1 MQCPD
6 CEDKYKVT
14 VAGKTFCANCGTSD
28 QGFTQVSA
36 SPIAKVNQPA
46 SQDYRT
52 VSVAPVNVAEPVLQA
67 PIQNPQLYPA
77 PQPQMPPA
85 PVQQAQMPVRAPA
98 PLMPQTQM
106 SQAPVQPMPPVQ
118 PLPPMPQP
126 QMNQAPVQPMPP
138 QPPMPPMPQA
148 GQAPLQPVPPVP
160 MPQINQAPVQPMPP
174 VATPPMPQPQASQA
188 PVPPVTATIAS
199 PASTVAKPASEMSK
213 TIQKPADQ
221 ISSVGNEANTA
232 ANSQGSI
239 APKITSMHGPKTDV
253 AKKPEPEPEAV
264 AKATSKPNQDKQ
276 KVDSSSPAHKK
287 SNSTET
293 LGSEMSSLDSKDEG
307 IFSDDQ
313 LKELSSQDEPTSG
326 AVPADTPTATS
337 TDPEQDSI
345 VSGSAMKVI
354 QPLHDDSGATMNP
367 FTKRLVGPDGKP
379 SSPEQIDAIIKNNAG
394 SSLSINGITAPAPA
408 PAPAASALPNPNT
421 TTSTAEA
428 AAIPKAQAPQPQAQ
442 PIPGPVP
449 ADIAGDKP
457 KSTTKKT
464 AGKIASITASMAG
477 VALLGFYVWQINFPN
492 LALKVAS
499 SKAGINASLP
509 SYMPS
514 GWKVS
519 GDVTANPGS
528 VSYDLSSQDGSKK
541 VSISES
547 RTDWDSQALAENY
560 LQSKVSS
567 YTALQ
572 SQGLTIYM
580 YDNQASWVNQGT
592 WYRIEGEN
600 NGLTKDQIIK
610 MATSI

>member
-6 CEDKYKVT
+6 CEDKFKVT

-28 QGFTQVSA
+28 QGFAQVSA

-52 VSVAPVNVAEPVLQA
+52 VSVAPVNVAEPVMQA
-67 PIQNPQLYPA
+67 PIQNQQLYPA
-77 PQPQMPPA
+77 PQPPMPPA
-85 PVQQAQMPVRAPA
+85 PVQQAQMTVRAPA
-98 PLMPQTQM
+98 PPMPPPEM
-106 SQAPVQPMPPVQ
+106 NQAPVQSLPPT
-118 PLPPMPQP
+118 PPMPQS
-126 QMNQAPVQPMPP
+126 QMNQAPVQPLPP
-138 QPPMPPMPQA
+138 TPPMPQSQV
-148 GQAPLQPVPPVP
+148 GQAPVQSLPPVQPVL
-160 MPQINQAPVQPMPP
+160 MPQINQAPVQPKPP

-188 PVPPVTATIAS
+188 PVPPVTATSAS
-199 PASTVAKPASEMSK
+199 PASALAKPALEIAK
-213 TIQKPADQ
+213 TVQKPTDQ
-221 ISSVGNEANTA
+221 ISSAANEANTA

-239 APKITSMHGPKTDV
+239 APKITSMHGPKTDT
-253 AKKPEPEPEAV
+253 AKNPEPEAE
-264 AKATSKPNQDKQ
+264 AKVISKPSQDKQ
-276 KVDSSSPAHKK
+276 KVANSAPDNKK
-287 SNSTET
+287 SNAAET
-293 LGSEMSSLDSKDEG
+293 LGSEMSSLDSRDEG
-307 IFSDDQ
+307 IFSDEQ

-326 AVPADTPTATS
+326 AVPSDIPTATS

-345 VSGSAMKVI
+345 VTGSTMKVI

-408 PAPAASALPNPNT
+408 ASALSDPNINT
-421 TTSTAEA
+421 ATAEA
-428 AAIPKAQAPQPQAQ
+428 PSIPKAQAPQPQAQ
-442 PIPGPVP
+442 PIPGPAP
-449 ADIAGDKP
+449 ADIAADKAN
-457 KSTTKKT
+457 SSTKKT

>member
-1 MQCPD
+1 
-6 CEDKYKVT
+6 
-14 VAGKTFCANCGTSD
+14 
-28 QGFTQVSA
+28 
-36 SPIAKVNQPA
+36 
-46 SQDYRT
+46 
-52 VSVAPVNVAEPVLQA
+52 VL
-67 PIQNPQLYPA
+67 
-77 PQPQMPPA
+77 
-85 PVQQAQMPVRAPA
+85 
-98 PLMPQTQM
+98 
-106 SQAPVQPMPPVQ
+106 
-118 PLPPMPQP
+118 
-126 QMNQAPVQPMPP
+126 
-138 QPPMPPMPQA
+138 
-148 GQAPLQPVPPVP
+148 
-160 MPQINQAPVQPMPP
+160 MPQINQAPVQPKPP

-188 PVPPVTATIAS
+188 PVPPVTATSAS
-199 PASTVAKPASEMSK
+199 PASSEAKPALEIAK
-213 TIQKPADQ
+213 TVQKPTDQ
-221 ISSVGNEANTA
+221 ISSAANEANTA

-239 APKITSMHGPKTDV
+239 APKITSMHGPKTDT
-253 AKKPEPEPEAV
+253 AKNPEPEAE
-264 AKATSKPNQDKQ
+264 AKVISKPSQDKQ
-276 KVDSSSPAHKK
+276 KVANSAPDNKK
-287 SNSTET
+287 SNAAET
-293 LGSEMSSLDSKDEG
+293 LGSEMSSLDSRDEG
-307 IFSDDQ
+307 IFSDEQ

-326 AVPADTPTATS
+326 AVPSDIPTATS

-345 VSGSAMKVI
+345 VTGSTMKVI

-408 PAPAASALPNPNT
+408 ASALSDPNINT
-421 TTSTAEA
+421 ATAEA
-428 AAIPKAQAPQPQAQ
+428 PSIPKAQAPQPQAQ
-442 PIPGPVP
+442 PIPGPAP
-449 ADIAGDKP
+449 ADIAADKAN
-457 KSTTKKT
+457 SSTKKT

>member
-28 QGFTQVSA
+28 KGFTQVSA

-52 VSVAPVNVAEPVLQA
+52 ASVAPVNVAEPVVQA
-67 PIQNPQLYPA
+67 PIQNQQPYLA
-77 PQPQMPPA
+77 PQPQIPPV
-85 PVQQAQMPVRAPA
+85 PIQQSQMPVGATAAP
-98 PLMPQTQM
+98 MPQ
-106 SQAPVQPMPPVQ
+106 SQVRQAQVQPM
-118 PLPPMPQP
+118 PPMPQP
-126 QMNQAPVQPMPP
+126 QMNQAPAPPMPHMSQSQPGQAPMQPM
-138 QPPMPPMPQA
+138 QPMQPATMPPMPQ
-148 GQAPLQPVPPVP
+148 
-160 MPQINQAPVQPMPP
+160 MNQAPVPP
-174 VATPPMPQPQASQA
+174 KPQVATAPMPQPQARQA
-188 PVPPVTATIAS
+188 PVPPLTVSSALPAISEANPATEI
-199 PASTVAKPASEMSK
+199 TK
-213 TIQKPADQ
+213 TIQKPTNQ
-221 ISSVGNEANTA
+221 ISSAGNEASTVTS
-232 ANSQGSI
+232 SQDSI
-239 APKITSMHGPKTDV
+239 APKITSMHGSKSDT
-253 AKKPEPEPEAV
+253 AKKPESKVE
-264 AKATSKPNQDKQ
+264 SKPNQDEQ
-276 KVDSSSPAHKK
+276 KVGSSDTAQKK
-287 SNSTET
+287 LNSTET
-293 LGSEMSSLDSKDEG
+293 LGSEMSSLDSRDEG
-307 IFSDDQ
+307 IFSDEQ

-326 AVPADTPTATS
+326 AAPTDTSTVTS

-379 SSPEQIDAIIKNNAG
+379 STPEQIDAIIKNNAG
-394 SSLSINGITAPAPA
+394 SSLSINGITAPT
-408 PAPAASALPNPNT
+408 PAPAAVAVAVPKSNAITSNP
-421 TTSTAEA
+421 EVPPV
-428 AAIPKAQAPQPQAQ
+428 PKAQETQTQPKPSASS
-442 PIPGPVP
+442 IPT
-449 ADIAGDKP
+449 DKAN
-457 KSTTKKT
+457 STAKKT
-464 AGKIASITASMAG
+464 VGKIASITASMAG

-541 VSISES
+541 VSVNES

-560 LQSKVSS
+560 LQSKASN
-567 YTALQ
+567 YTTLQ
-572 SQGLTIYM
+572 AQGLTIYM
-580 YDNQASWVNQGT
+580 YNNQASWVNQGT

>member
-1 MQCPD
+1 M
-6 CEDKYKVT
+6 
-14 VAGKTFCANCGTSD
+14 
-28 QGFTQVSA
+28 
-36 SPIAKVNQPA
+36 PA
-46 SQDYRT
+46 
-52 VSVAPVNVAEPVLQA
+52 
-67 PIQNPQLYPA
+67 I
-77 PQPQMPPA
+77 PQPQP
-85 PVQQAQMPVRAPA
+85 
-98 PLMPQTQM
+98 
-106 SQAPVQPMPPVQ
+106 
-118 PLPPMPQP
+118 
-126 QMNQAPVQPMPP
+126 
-138 QPPMPPMPQA
+138 
-148 GQAPLQPVPPVP
+148 G
-160 MPQINQAPVQPMPP
+160 
-174 VATPPMPQPQASQA
+174 QA
-188 PVPPVTATIAS
+188 PVPPVTATSAL
-199 PASTVAKPASEMSK
+199 PASTVAKPASEIAK

-239 APKITSMHGPKTDV
+239 APKITSMHGPKTDA
-253 AKKPEPEPEAV
+253 AKKPEAEV
-264 AKATSKPNQDKQ
+264 ISKPNQAKQ

-293 LGSEMSSLDSKDEG
+293 LGSEMSSLESKDEG
-307 IFSDDQ
+307 IFSDEQ

-394 SSLSINGITAPAPA
+394 SNLSINGITAPTPTPA
-408 PAPAASALPNPNT
+408 PAPAASALPNSNM
-421 TTSTAEA
+421 STAA
-428 AAIPKAQAPQPQAQ
+428 AEVPSIPQAQAPQPQAK
-442 PIPGPVP
+442 PMPGPVP
-449 ADIAGDKP
+449 ADIAADKAN
-457 KSTTKKT
+457 SSTKKT
-464 AGKIASITASMAG
+464 VGKLASITASMAG

-519 GDVTANPGS
+519 GDVIANPGS

>member
-28 QGFTQVSA
+28 QGFAQVSA

-52 VSVAPVNVAEPVLQA
+52 ASVAPVNVAEPVVQA
-67 PIQNPQLYPA
+67 PIQNQQLYPA

-85 PVQQAQMPVRAPA
+85 PVQQAPMPVRAPA
-98 PLMPQTQM
+98 PPMPQPQM

-118 PLPPMPQP
+118 PLPPVPQP
-126 QMNQAPVQPMPP
+126 QMNQAPVQPLPP

-148 GQAPLQPVPPVP
+148 GQAPLQPVPP
-160 MPQINQAPVQPMPP
+160 MPQINQATAQAKPP
-174 VATPPMPQPQASQA
+174 VATPTMPQPQASQA
-188 PVPPVTATIAS
+188 PVPQI
-199 PASTVAKPASEMSK
+199 TVSSALPSSSDAKPASEISK
-213 TIQKPADQ
+213 TIQNPSDQ
-221 ISSVGNEANTA
+221 ISSAANEANA
-232 ANSQGSI
+232 GANSQGSI
-239 APKITSMHGPKTDV
+239 APKITSMHGLKTDA
-253 AKKPEPEPEAV
+253 AKKPEPEPEAKV
-264 AKATSKPNQDKQ
+264 ISKPNQDKQ
-276 KVDSSSPAHKK
+276 KVGSSAPTHKK
-287 SNSTET
+287 SNSAET

-307 IFSDDQ
+307 IFSDEQ

-326 AVPADTPTATS
+326 ATPADTPTATS

-394 SSLSINGITAPAPA
+394 SSLSINGITAPT
-408 PAPAASALPNPNT
+408 PAASALPSPNT
-421 TTSTAEA
+421 TTPTAVA
-428 AAIPKAQAPQPQAQ
+428 PAIPQAQAPQPQAQ
-442 PIPGPVP
+442 SMPGPVP
-449 ADIAGDKP
+449 ADTAGDKP

>member
-1 MQCPD
+1 M
-6 CEDKYKVT
+6 
-14 VAGKTFCANCGTSD
+14 
-28 QGFTQVSA
+28 
-36 SPIAKVNQPA
+36 PA
-46 SQDYRT
+46 
-52 VSVAPVNVAEPVLQA
+52 
-67 PIQNPQLYPA
+67 I
-77 PQPQMPPA
+77 PQPQP
-85 PVQQAQMPVRAPA
+85 
-98 PLMPQTQM
+98 
-106 SQAPVQPMPPVQ
+106 
-118 PLPPMPQP
+118 
-126 QMNQAPVQPMPP
+126 
-138 QPPMPPMPQA
+138 
-148 GQAPLQPVPPVP
+148 G
-160 MPQINQAPVQPMPP
+160 
-174 VATPPMPQPQASQA
+174 QA
-188 PVPPVTATIAS
+188 PVPPAIATSAL
-199 PASTVAKPASEMSK
+199 PASTVAKPASEIAK

-221 ISSVGNEANTA
+221 ISSMGNEANA
-232 ANSQGSI
+232 GANSQGSI
-239 APKITSMHGPKTDV
+239 APKITSMHGPKTDA
-253 AKKPEPEPEAV
+253 AKKPEEEAV
-264 AKATSKPNQDKQ
+264 AKVTSKPNQDKQ

-293 LGSEMSSLDSKDEG
+293 LGSEMSSLESKDEG
-307 IFSDDQ
+307 IFSDEQ

-394 SSLSINGITAPAPA
+394 SNLSINGITAPTPTPA
-408 PAPAASALPNPNT
+408 PAPAASALPNSNM
-421 TTSTAEA
+421 STAA
-428 AAIPKAQAPQPQAQ
+428 AEVPSIPQAQAPQPQAK
-442 PIPGPVP
+442 PMPGPVP
-449 ADIAGDKP
+449 ADIAADKAN
-457 KSTTKKT
+457 SSTKKT
-464 AGKIASITASMAG
+464 VGKLASITASMAG

-519 GDVTANPGS
+519 GDVIANPGS

>member
-28 QGFTQVSA
+28 QGFAQVSA

-52 VSVAPVNVAEPVLQA
+52 ASVAPVNVAEPVVQA
-67 PIQNPQLYPA
+67 PIQSQQPYLA

-85 PVQQAQMPVRAPA
+85 PVQHAQMPVRAPA
-98 PLMPQTQM
+98 
-106 SQAPVQPMPPVQ
+106 
-118 PLPPMPQP
+118 PPMPQP
-126 QMNQAPVQPMPP
+126 QMNQAPVQPL
-138 QPPMPPMPQA
+138 QPMPPIPQA
-148 GQAPLQPVPPVP
+148 GQAPSQPMSPVP
-160 MPQINQAPVQPMPP
+160 MPQINQAPVQPMP
-174 VATPPMPQPQASQA
+174 AIPQPQAGQA
-188 PVPPVTATIAS
+188 PMPPVIATNAL
-199 PASTVAKPASEMSK
+199 PASTVAKPASEIAK
-213 TIQKPADQ
+213 TIQKPTNQ
-221 ISSVGNEANTA
+221 ISSAANEANA
-232 ANSQGSI
+232 GASPQDSI
-239 APKITSMHGPKTDV
+239 APKITSMHGPKTDA
-253 AKKPEPEPEAV
+253 AKKPEAEAKV
-264 AKATSKPNQDKQ
+264 ISKPNQDKQ
-276 KVDSSSPAHKK
+276 KVDSSASAHKK
-287 SNSTET
+287 SNSVET

-326 AVPADTPTATS
+326 AVPADTPTAAS

-408 PAPAASALPNPNT
+408 ASALPNPNMNT
-421 TTSTAEA
+421 A
-428 AAIPKAQAPQPQAQ
+428 AAEVPSIPQAQAPQPQAK
-442 PIPGPVP
+442 PIPGPAP

>member
-6 CEDKYKVT
+6 CEDKFKVT
-14 VAGKTFCANCGTSD
+14 VAGKTFCANCGTSE
-28 QGFTQVSA
+28 QGFAQVSA

-52 VSVAPVNVAEPVLQA
+52 ASVAPVNVAEPVVQA
-67 PIQNPQLYPA
+67 PIQNQQPYPA

-126 QMNQAPVQPMPP
+126 QMNQAPVQPT
-138 QPPMPPMPQA
+138 PPMPPMPQA
-148 GQAPLQPVPPVP
+148 GQAPLQPVPP
-160 MPQINQAPVQPMPP
+160 MPQINQATAQAKPP
-174 VATPPMPQPQASQA
+174 VATPPMPQPQAGQA
-188 PVPPVTATIAS
+188 PVPPVIATNAL
-199 PASTVAKPASEMSK
+199 PASTVAKPASEISK
-213 TIQKPADQ
+213 TVQNPSDQ
-221 ISSVGNEANTA
+221 ISSAANEANA
-232 ANSQGSI
+232 GANSQGSI
-239 APKITSMHGPKTDV
+239 APKITSMHGLKTDA
-253 AKKPEPEPEAV
+253 AKKPEAV
-264 AKATSKPNQDKQ
+264 AKVISKPNLDKQ

-287 SNSTET
+287 SNSAET

-307 IFSDDQ
+307 IFSDEQ

-408 PAPAASALPNPNT
+408 PAASALPNPNT

-449 ADIAGDKP
+449 TDIAGDKP

>member
-6 CEDKYKVT
+6 CEDKFKVT

-52 VSVAPVNVAEPVLQA
+52 VSVAPVNVAEPVVQA
-67 PIQNPQLYPA
+67 PIQNQQLYPA
-77 PQPQMPPA
+77 PQPPMPPA
-85 PVQQAQMPVRAPA
+85 PLQQAQMPVRAPA
-98 PLMPQTQM
+98 
-106 SQAPVQPMPPVQ
+106 
-118 PLPPMPQP
+118 PPMPQP

-148 GQAPLQPVPPVP
+148 GQAPVQSLPPMPPVP
-160 MPQINQAPVQPMPP
+160 MPQINQAPVQPVPA
-174 VATPPMPQPQASQA
+174 VPQPQAVQA
-188 PVPPVTATIAS
+188 PVPPVTATSAL
-199 PASTVAKPASEMSK
+199 PASTVAKPASEISK
-213 TIQKPADQ
+213 TVQSPNDQ

-239 APKITSMHGPKTDV
+239 APKITSMHGPKTDA
-253 AKKPEPEPEAV
+253 AKKPEAEV
-264 AKATSKPNQDKQ
+264 ISKPNQAKQ

-287 SNSTET
+287 SNSAET

-307 IFSDDQ
+307 IFSDEQ

-337 TDPEQDSI
+337 TDPDQDSI

-394 SSLSINGITAPAPA
+394 SNLSINGITA
-408 PAPAASALPNPNT
+408 PAPAASALPNPNMNT
-421 TTSTAEA
+421 A
-428 AAIPKAQAPQPQAQ
+428 AAEVPSIPQAQAPQPQAKPMPS
-442 PIPGPVP
+442 PIP

-464 AGKIASITASMAG
+464 IGKLASITASMAG

-519 GDVTANPGS
+519 GDVIANPGS

>member
-1 MQCPD
+1 
-6 CEDKYKVT
+6 
-14 VAGKTFCANCGTSD
+14 
-28 QGFTQVSA
+28 
-36 SPIAKVNQPA
+36 
-46 SQDYRT
+46 
-52 VSVAPVNVAEPVLQA
+52 
-67 PIQNPQLYPA
+67 
-77 PQPQMPPA
+77 
-85 PVQQAQMPVRAPA
+85 
-98 PLMPQTQM
+98 
-106 SQAPVQPMPPVQ
+106 
-118 PLPPMPQP
+118 
-126 QMNQAPVQPMPP
+126 
-138 QPPMPPMPQA
+138 
-148 GQAPLQPVPPVP
+148 
-160 MPQINQAPVQPMPP
+160 
-174 VATPPMPQPQASQA
+174 
-188 PVPPVTATIAS
+188 
-199 PASTVAKPASEMSK
+199 
-213 TIQKPADQ
+213 
-221 ISSVGNEANTA
+221 
-232 ANSQGSI
+232 
-239 APKITSMHGPKTDV
+239 
-253 AKKPEPEPEAV
+253 
-264 AKATSKPNQDKQ
+264 
-276 KVDSSSPAHKK
+276 
-287 SNSTET
+287 
-293 LGSEMSSLDSKDEG
+293 
-307 IFSDDQ
+307 
-313 LKELSSQDEPTSG
+313 
-326 AVPADTPTATS
+326 
-337 TDPEQDSI
+337 
-345 VSGSAMKVI
+345 MKVI

-394 SSLSINGITAPAPA
+394 SNLSINGITA
-408 PAPAASALPNPNT
+408 PAPAASALPNPNMNT
-421 TTSTAEA
+421 A
-428 AAIPKAQAPQPQAQ
+428 AAEVPSIPQAQAPQPQAK
-442 PIPGPVP
+442 PIPGPAP

>member
-6 CEDKYKVT
+6 CEDKFKVT

-28 QGFTQVSA
+28 QGFAQVSA

-52 VSVAPVNVAEPVLQA
+52 VSVAPVNVAEPVVQA
-67 PIQNPQLYPA
+67 PIQNQQLYPA
-77 PQPQMPPA
+77 PQPPMPPA
-85 PVQQAQMPVRAPA
+85 PVQQAQMTVRAPA
-98 PLMPQTQM
+98 P
-106 SQAPVQPMPPVQ
+106 PMPP
-118 PLPPMPQP
+118 PE
-126 QMNQAPVQPMPP
+126 MNQAPVQSLPP
-138 QPPMPPMPQA
+138 TPPMPQSQV
-148 GQAPLQPVPPVP
+148 GQAPVQSLPPVQPVL
-160 MPQINQAPVQPMPP
+160 MPQINQAPVQPKPP

-188 PVPPVTATIAS
+188 PVPPVTATSAS
-199 PASTVAKPASEMSK
+199 PASSEAKPALEIAK
-213 TIQKPADQ
+213 TVQKPTDQ
-221 ISSVGNEANTA
+221 ISSAANEANTA

-239 APKITSMHGPKTDV
+239 APKITSMHGPKTDT
-253 AKKPEPEPEAV
+253 AKNPEPEAE
-264 AKATSKPNQDKQ
+264 AKVISKPSQDKQ
-276 KVDSSSPAHKK
+276 KVANSAPDNKK
-287 SNSTET
+287 SNAAET
-293 LGSEMSSLDSKDEG
+293 LGSEMSSLDSRDEG
-307 IFSDDQ
+307 IFSDEQ

-326 AVPADTPTATS
+326 AVPSDIPTATS

-345 VSGSAMKVI
+345 VTGSTMKVI

-408 PAPAASALPNPNT
+408 ASALSDPNINT
-421 TTSTAEA
+421 ATAEA
-428 AAIPKAQAPQPQAQ
+428 PSIPKAQAPQPQAQ
-442 PIPGPVP
+442 PIPGPAP
-449 ADIAGDKP
+449 ADIAADKAN
-457 KSTTKKT
+457 SSTKKT